1 MMVMIRLGNKVRF
14 TLLSCIVF
22 LTDQLVKREVRKL
35 PLYKAAFSIEG
46 LIEIVHY
53 KNTGAAFSAFSDHP
67 ALIALGSIGLLIL
80 LVTLL
85 QDMRMNASA
94 RTAVAVLVGGGAG
107 NLFDRIVYGGVT
119 DYIRFLWIPFPVFN
133 FADICIT
140 GAVMLL
146 VFFTIT
152 GRLDHRP
159 EEEIHG

>member
-1 MMVMIRLGNKVRF
+1 MIRLGNKVRF

-46 LIEIVHY
+46 LVEIVHY
-53 KNTGAAFSAFSDHP
+53 KNTGAAFSAFRDHS
-67 ALIALGSIGLLIL
+67 ALIALVSIGLLIL

-85 QDMRMNASA
+85 QNMRMNASA

-107 NLFDRIVYGGVT
+107 NLFDRFVHGGVT
-119 DYIRFLWIPFPVFN
+119 DYIRLLWIPFPVFN
-133 FADICIT
+133 LADICIT

>member
-14 TLLSCIVF
+14 TLISCIVL

-46 LIEIVHY
+46 LLEIVHY
-53 KNTGAAFSAFSDHP
+53 KNTGAAFSAFRDHP
-67 ALIALGSIGLLIL
+67 ALIALVSSGLLIL

-85 QDMRMNASA
+85 QNMRMNASA
-94 RTAVAVLVGGGAG
+94 RTAVAVLIGGGAG

-119 DYIRFLWIPFPVFN
+119 DYIHFLWIPFPVFN

-140 GAVMLL
+140 GAVVLL

-152 GRLDHRP
+152 GRLDHHP